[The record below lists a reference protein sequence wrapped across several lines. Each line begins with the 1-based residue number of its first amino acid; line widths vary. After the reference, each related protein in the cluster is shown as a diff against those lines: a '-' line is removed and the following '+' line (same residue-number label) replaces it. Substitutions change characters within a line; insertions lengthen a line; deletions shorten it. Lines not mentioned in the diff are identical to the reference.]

1 MENQIMRV
9 ADVQLVFKS
18 TLKVFFRSKITKS
31 QDAIEVL
38 K

>member
-1 MENQIMRV
+1 MDNQIIRV
-9 ADVQLVFKS
+9 ADVQLVSKS
-18 TLKVFFRSKITKS
+18 TLKAFLRSKITKS